1 MLGEDVDSDVTAEA
15 THRLCCLSETS
26 LVLWVGG
33 VVGGVREGDLERVDE
48 AFGRGPIASEANA
61 ARRRTQ
67 LSGLPVV

>member
-1 MLGEDVDSDVTAEA
+1 
-15 THRLCCLSETS
+15 
-26 LVLWVGG
+26 VLWVGG
-33 VVGGVREGDLERVDE
+33 VVGGLREGDLERVDE